1 MRSFYFRQ
9 MIILM
14 IVVFML
20 AFGLKCVHWW
30 WLACNSLPD
39 PLYLITTDDVAF
51 KAGGQNVILPKG
63 FVLYPVS
70 EQDAKDECY
79 PGAHYK
85 IYVSLE
91 NSSQQLKA
99 IAWPKGRTNLI
110 ERLTK

>member
-1 MRSFYFRQ
+1 MKNT
-9 MIILM
+9 LVV
-14 IVVFML
+14 IVGFFIGVSAGFQNVV
-20 AFGLKCVHWW
+20 K
-30 WLACNSLPD
+30 
-39 PLYLITTDDVAF
+39 TDDVAF